1 MGCAVALIAT
11 SAWLISRSAQRPR
24 ESALAVAIVGVQF
37 FALARGLLRYGERL
51 AAHDAAL
58 RVLAGVRVRI
68 YERLERLAPAGLPA
82 FRSGDLL
89 ARLVG
94 DVDSLQ
100 DLLVR
105 VLPPFAIALV
115 VGAGTVAFLLAL
127 LPAAA
132 VIVLLGLL
140 VASTA
145 VPWLTARLAEHRAA
159 RQARARGD
167 LTAHVVDLLAGA
179 AELEVNGAMGAA
191 RGRASALDAE
201 LTAIARSGA
210 RTAGIGQGLATA
222 AMGASMWGSLA
233 VGVAAVAD
241 GRLHDVLLTGL
252 ALIPLAAV
260 ELVSGLP
267 AATQALAGVR
277 RSGERLDAVMRAPA
291 PVREP
296 VSPTGLPPG
305 PRAIAVRGLR
315 CRHAGQCDWALDGI
329 DLDLAPGARVG
340 VVGASGAGKTTL
352 AWTLLRFIDYVS
364 GSVRLDDVELD
375 RLDSEDVRRVV
386 GMVAQDA
393 HVFDGSVEANLRL
406 ARPSASEPELLCAL
420 AQVRLL
426 EWVRELPAGLAS
438 EMGERGARM
447 SGGQRRRLTLAR
459 ALLAGFPVLILDE
472 PCEHLDAATA
482 DAILADLLE
491 ATRGRSLLLI
501 THRLAGLQGFDE
513 IVVLDRGRVVERGT
527 HEQLLSCAGAY
538 AELWRRE
545 CAQTAAQ
552 PVPRSPVQIEA

>member
-68 YERLERLAPAGLPA
+68 FERLERLAPAGLPA

-89 ARLVG
+89 ARLVA

-115 VGAGTVAFLLAL
+115 VGAGAVAFLFAL

-140 VASTA
+140 VATTA
-145 VPWLTARLAEHRAA
+145 VPWLTARLAERRAA
-159 RQARARGD
+159 RQARARGE

-179 AELEVNGAMGAA
+179 AELEVNGAMEAA
-191 RGRASALDAE
+191 LARTSALDAE
-201 LTAIARSGA
+201 LTAIARSEA
-210 RTAGIGQGLATA
+210 WTAGVGQGLATA
-222 AMGASMWGSLA
+222 AMGAAMWGSLA

-241 GRLHDVLLTGL
+241 GRLHGVLLAGL

-260 ELVSGLP
+260 ELVSALP
-267 AATQALAGVR
+267 AATQAMARVR
-277 RSGERLDAVMRAPA
+277 SSSERLDAVMRAPV
-291 PVREP
+291 PVGQP
-296 VSPTGLPPG
+296 VHPAGLPADG

-315 CRHAGQCDWALDGI
+315 CRHAGQRSWALDGV
-329 DLDLAPGARVG
+329 DLDLAPGARLA

-352 AWTLLRFIDYVS
+352 AWTLLRFMEYAS

-375 RLDSEDVRRVV
+375 RLDGEAVRRVV
-386 GMVAQDA
+386 GMVGQDA

-406 ARPSASEPELLCAL
+406 ARPSASEPELLGAL

-426 EWVRELPAGLAS
+426 EWVRELPAGLAT
-438 EMGERGARM
+438 ELGERGARM

-459 ALLAGFPVLILDE
+459 AMLAGFPVLILDE

-482 DAILADLLE
+482 DAILADVLD
-491 ATRGRSLLLI
+491 AADGRSVLLI
-501 THRLAGLQGFDE
+501 THLLTGLHGFDE
-513 IVVLDRGRVVERGT
+513 IVVLDGGRVVERGT
-527 HEQLLSCAGAY
+527 HDQLLSRAGAY
-538 AELWRRE
+538 AELWRGE
-545 CAQTAAQ
+545 FAQGAGRAGR
-552 PVPRSPVQIEA
+552 PVGVEA